1 MLAEKGFTLII
12 DGKAI
17 AKRIDDRIG
26 QAIASIEQR
35 PPSLAFILVG
45 NDPASQTYIRMKKKK
60 CEEVGIRSVDI
71 ILNESV
77 PQSELLGHIETL
89 NQDLSIDGI
98 LVQLPLPP
106 HLSEHA
112 VLTCIEPS
120 KDVDGFHP
128 VNMGKLLLGEKDG
141 FIPCTPYGISVLLQE
156 AQIDIEGKHLVIV
169 GRSNIVGKPLAAL
182 LMQKQKGANA
192 TVTIAHSKTENL
204 SSITRS
210 ADILIAAIGK
220 PHFITEDMVAK
231 NTVVVDVGINRMG
244 GKLVGDV
251 DFDNVIGI
259 CKAITPVPG
268 GVGPMTIAMLLS
280 NTLLSYQRRVR

>member
-1 MLAEKGFTLII
+1 MII

-17 AKRIDDRIG
+17 AKRIDDRIR

-71 ILNESV
+71 ILDESV

-98 LVQLPLPP
+98 LVQLPLPS

-259 CKAITPVPG
+259 CRAITPVPG